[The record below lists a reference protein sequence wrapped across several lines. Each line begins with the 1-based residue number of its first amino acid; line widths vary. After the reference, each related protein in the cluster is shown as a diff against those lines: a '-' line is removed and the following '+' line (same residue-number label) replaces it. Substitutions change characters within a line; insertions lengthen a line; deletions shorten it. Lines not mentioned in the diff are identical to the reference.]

1 MNEELPRNED
11 SIFNRQNQRVKENRG
26 RTRNRQRHYVSAAGI
41 VFWMLLAAICLH
53 LWVLRMLG
61 VIELPF

>member
-1 MNEELPRNED
+1 M
-11 SIFNRQNQRVKENRG
+11 KENRG

>member
-11 SIFNRQNQRVKENRG
+11 SIFTRQNQQVKANRG
-26 RTRNRQRHYVSAAGI
+26 RTRNRQRRYVSAAGI
-41 VFWMLLAAICLH
+41 VFWMLLAAVSLH
-53 LWVLRMLG
+53 LWILRMLG

>member
-26 RTRNRQRHYVSAAGI
+26 RTRNRQRRYVSASGI
-41 VFWMLLAAICLH
+41 IFWMLLAAVSLH
-53 LWVLRMLG
+53 FWILKLLG
-61 VIELPF
+61 VIALPF